1 MTSISVLLL
10 STDTVYC
17 NRVVGYLNKFHPDI
31 KISVLHSD
39 EDIDNIISKKRY
51 SIFLIEDEFS
61 ENTRYIPS
69 NVACMY
75 FTDYESGI
83 KINDRPSMCKYKSG
97 ETIYK
102 TILSLFSEVSSAGNS
117 GKEGSRVISFF
128 GANGGSGA
136 SSVAAALAYRIALA
150 GKNVLYLNLDK
161 FADPVLLF
169 EDHTETGNLS
179 DLIYLLLKTNS
190 RDNVNL
196 SSKSTSLLK
205 KDISGVSFIDNCQNP
220 CDFDVIDA
228 EMLYD
233 IVSALRSSQDFDTV
247 IIDGQIKEKIVWQ
260 LMCRISDN
268 IVIVAQD
275 TLQESIKLSRILNYI
290 KAADIHDSTDI
301 LGSISIIVNK
311 NIQQSSNLSNY
322 SDMIIGSIPYYKDD
336 NVRNIANAV
345 SRLEWWDSLV

>member
-10 STDTVYC
+10 STDAVYC
-17 NRVVGYLNKFHPDI
+17 NRVVGYLNKFHSDI

-39 EDIDNIISKKRY
+39 EDIDDIISKKRY
-51 SIFLIEDEFS
+51 SIFLIDDEFAAD
-61 ENTRYIPS
+61 TRYIPS

-83 KINDRPSMCKYKSG
+83 KINDRPSICKYKSG

-102 TILSLFSEVSSAGNS
+102 TILSLFSEVSSVGS
-117 GKEGSRVISFF
+117 FGKEGSKVISFF

-136 SSVAAALAYRIALA
+136 SSAAAALAYRVALK

-169 EDHTETGNLS
+169 EDHTESGNLS
-179 DLIYLLLKTNS
+179 DLIYFVKTNS
-190 RDNVNL
+190 KDNVNL

-205 KDISGVSFIDNCQNP
+205 KDISGVRFIDNCQNP
-220 CDFDVIDA
+220 CDFDEVDIG
-228 EMLYD
+228 MLSD
-233 IVSALRSSQDFDTV
+233 MVSAMRSSQDFDAI
-247 IIDGQIKEKIVWQ
+247 IIDGQINEKIVWQ
-260 LMCRISDN
+260 LMCRISDDII
-268 IVIVAQD
+268 IVTQD

-290 KAADIHDSTDI
+290 KVEDVHNSTDI
-301 LGSISIIVNK
+301 FGSISIIVNK

-322 SDMIIGSIPYYKDD
+322 SDMVIGNIPYYKDN
-336 NVRNIANAV
+336 NVRNIANAI
-345 SRLEWWDSLV
+345 SRLEWWDSIV